1 METFD
6 CDEILSALLVL
17 IWVSENNSGKRCSTT
32 WIMYNFLYDSLDVPT
47 YDRISLNVN
56 SMVLSY
62 PSLSAKSR
70 VLN

>member
-6 CDEILSALLVL
+6 GYEVFSSVLVFV
-17 IWVSENNSGKRCSTT
+17 WVSENNSGKRSSTA
-32 WIMYNFLYDSLDVPT
+32 WIMHNFLYDSPDVPI
-47 YDRISLNVN
+47 YKGLVSLVF
-56 SMVLSY
+56 SY